1 MSALSN
7 ATVYFG
13 YGSNLWQ
20 EQMHVRCPTSDYLG
34 IARLDDYRWMI
45 SERSYANVVQVKPS
59 SSAEPSYSNVVYGL
73 VYSLLPSDEERLDR
87 YEGVPI
93 SYTKENLTVS
103 FWRKEKEGKP
113 IDIHKDPESTEMLV
127 YIDRERTTDGEPAK
141 EYIPRMNHGIHDA
154 LKEGVP
160 KDYVDE
166 VMRKFIP
173 PQDGSELHE
182 QPLQQPLII
191 ADER

>member
-1 MSALSN
+1 M
-7 ATVYFG
+7 
-13 YGSNLWQ
+13 
-20 EQMHVRCPTSDYLG
+20 RCPTSDYLG

-45 SERSYANVVQVKPS
+45 SERSYANVVQVNS
-59 SSAEPSYSNVVYGL
+59 SPSAEPSYSNVVYGL
-73 VYSLLPSDEERLDR
+73 VYSLQPSDEESLDR

-103 FWRKEKEGKP
+103 FWRKEKEGEH
-113 IDIHKDPESTEMLV
+113 IDIHKNPESTEMLV
-127 YIDRERTTDGEPAK
+127 YIDRERTTDGEPAE

-173 PQDGSELHE
+173 PQDQSELHE
-182 QPLQQPLII
+182 QPLQQPLIF